1 MRSGVLSSTAPCLS
15 ALDYE
20 SPMMY
25 RTYFHANQS
34 QIICKDNRARRT
46 AFLVWYNLVFHAYF
60 MYPKFIFSGEIC
72 RTVVRFLKN
81 IYSGSYRVNWMTINH
96 VHNLFKFVVL
106 VIYIVTLIIENIMN
120 FLWNLPTFS
129 HLPLRYQKYN
139 LNVRYTISF
148 SSLPIQLP
156 STTELPHVR
165 LVSMILRNK
174 QCDTGKTGS

>member
-1 MRSGVLSSTAPCLS
+1 MKSQWDLVPCQVRLPVCQ

-60 MYPKFIFSGEIC
+60 MCPKFICSGEIC
-72 RTVVRFLKN
+72 RIVVRFLKN

-96 VHNLFKFVVL
+96 VNNSYKFVCIGIL
-106 VIYIVTLIIENIMN
+106 CIVTLIIENIEYS
-120 FLWNLPTFS
+120 LESPKFS
-129 HLPLRYQKYN
+129 HLPLRYQK
-139 LNVRYTISF
+139 IWS
-148 SSLPIQLP
+148 
-156 STTELPHVR
+156 
-165 LVSMILRNK
+165 
-174 QCDTGKTGS
+174 QC